1 MTYYRKITQKGG
13 EAHSYVCDLSNR
25 EDVYAVSKKIQEEI
39 GNVTFLINNAGI
51 VSGNDILGTR
61 DGKNFGIVKKGT

>member
-1 MTYYRKITQKGG
+1 M
-13 EAHSYVCDLSNR
+13 CDLSNR

-61 DGKNFGIVKKGT
+61 DGKNFGIVKKGS